1 MIESKNYIDV
11 QNFAQLLNLGVLNK
25 FLDIHLYV
33 VYAICHTLLAMRFPE
48 SFPHYEVNF
57 TERNI

>member
-1 MIESKNYIDV
+1 MKESKNYINV
-11 QNFAQLLNLGVLNK
+11 QNFAQLLNFGVLNK
-25 FLDIHLYV
+25 FLDIRLYV

-48 SFPHYEVNF
+48 SFPRYEVNF